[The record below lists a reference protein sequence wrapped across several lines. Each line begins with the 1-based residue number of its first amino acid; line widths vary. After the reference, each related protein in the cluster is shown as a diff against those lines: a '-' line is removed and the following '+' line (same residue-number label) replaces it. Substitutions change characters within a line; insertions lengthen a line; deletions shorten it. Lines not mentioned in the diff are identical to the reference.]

1 MEPQTE
7 FHTNI
12 SGKVRNTKLPKS
24 KALWPLYEVI
34 SNSIHAIEEKGGDI
48 SKGMITITVIRNGD
62 TQSLLDSPDVDSYP
76 IKSFIIED
84 NGIGFNDDNYT
95 SFLTAESDYKI
106 EKGAK
111 GIGRFVCLVAFQSLE
126 FESAFTDKDGKKFER
141 SFELKPTGKGIFNYN
156 IKEAT
161 NGKVGTKIILN
172 QFKADYQNNSPK
184 SLRELGEK
192 IIEHFLVYFVLDKC
206 PYIKLID
213 SNNKEILLQNLYG
226 SSIKSTVKK
235 ATYQVGAQSFTL
247 HLIKLFETNNNH
259 KLHYCANDREVFDES
274 LTKYIPD
281 LGKQIQDDGGHFSY
295 QCYISSTYLDDHV
308 DNERTAFNFPSG
320 EDEQIEIVEDNT
332 EITLSQ
338 IRNATITE
346 LEEMLDSYLS
356 QIRELKFTSYK
367 NHIID
372 AAPQFKSIVKYK
384 PEAIKRM
391 QPGLTGNRL
400 NIELFKIQ
408 NELEL
413 EVKKMG
419 EKVLNKKDI
428 KNVQEYITAYN
439 NYLEKFNDIGKSNL
453 TKYIVHRKAVIELLD
468 SFLGTDENGEFQTED
483 TIHQIFFPIK
493 SESDE
498 INYEQQNLWLI
509 DDRLAYHYYLSSDKS
524 FKDISVIDNDENKD
538 RPDLLIF
545 NDSFAFVN
553 DDAPHNSFVI
563 VEFKRPERKD
573 YSTKTEKK
581 NPVDQVISY
590 IRTIR
595 ENKAVDRRGKLIQ
608 VDKDKTPF
616 YAYIICDFNQNLVQ
630 LLDEKD
636 YKRTPDSQGY
646 FYFHEKFNAYVEVIS
661 YQKLLKDAKIRNR
674 VLFEKLG
681 LPNH

>member
-1 MEPQTE
+1 MESPKD
-7 FHTNI
+7 FYTNI

-24 KALWPLYEVI
+24 KSLWPLYEVI
-34 SNSIHAIEEKGGDI
+34 SNSIHAIEEKGNI
-48 SKGMITITVIRNGD
+48 TNGMITVNIIRNGD
-62 TQSLLDSPDVDSYP
+62 THTLVETAEVEAYP

-84 NGIGFNDDNYT
+84 NGIGFNDDNYK

-126 FESAFTDKDGKKFER
+126 CDSTYLDKDGKRFNR

-156 IKEAT
+156 FKETT
-161 NGKVGTKIILN
+161 NGKLGTKIILN
-172 QFKADYQNNSPK
+172 HFKSEYQDNSPK
-184 SLRELGEK
+184 TLRDLGEK
-192 IIEHFLVYFVLDKC
+192 IIEHFLVSFVLEKC

-213 SNNKEILLQNLYG
+213 SNNKELLLQNLYG
-226 SSIKSTVKK
+226 NSIKSSIKKRD
-235 ATYQVGAQSFTL
+235 YRVGKYNFTL
-247 HLIKLFETNNNH
+247 HLLRIYETNNIH
-259 KLHYCANDREVFDES
+259 KLHYCANHREVMDES
-274 LTKYIPD
+274 LTKFIPD
-281 LGKQIQDDGGHFSY
+281 LGKQIKDGGGDFSY
-295 QCYISSTYLDDHV
+295 QCYITSSYLDEHV
-308 DNERTAFNFPSG
+308 DNERTNFNFPTG
-320 EDEQIEIVEDNT
+320 EEEQLEISEDT
-332 EITLSQ
+332 SDISLAQ
-338 IRNATITE
+338 IRNATILE
-346 LEEMLDSYLS
+346 LENMLDAYLAKT
-356 QIRELKFTSYK
+356 RELKFNSYK

-372 AAPQFKSIVKYK
+372 VAPQFKPIIKYK

-408 NELEL
+408 NDLEL
-413 EVKKMG
+413 EVKRLG
-419 EKVLNKKDI
+419 DSVLNKRDI
-428 KNVQEYITAYN
+428 KSVDEYIATYN

-468 SFLGTDENGEFQTED
+468 LFLGTDENGDFKTED

-498 INYEQQNLWLI
+498 ISYEQQNLWLI
-509 DDRLAYHYYLSSDKS
+509 DERLAYHYYLSSDKS
-524 FKDISVIDNDENKD
+524 FKDISIINTEENKD

-573 YSTKTEKK
+573 YSTKTDKK

-595 ENKAVDRRGKLIQ
+595 ENKAIDRRGKLIQ
-608 VDKDKTPF
+608 VDENKTPF

-630 LLDEKD
+630 LLDEKN

-646 FYFHEKFNAYVEVIS
+646 FYFHDKFNAYVEVIS

-681 LPNH
+681 LPY